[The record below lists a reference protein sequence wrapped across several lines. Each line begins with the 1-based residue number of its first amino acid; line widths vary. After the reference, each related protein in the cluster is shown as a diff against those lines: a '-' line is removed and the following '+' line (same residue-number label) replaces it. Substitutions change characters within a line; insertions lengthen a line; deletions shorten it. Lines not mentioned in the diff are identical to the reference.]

1 MRKGRIKYW
10 FKSKKEIIND
20 VGFLCDRVDELE
32 NKIKKATEKIESV
45 RIFGIK
51 SGKTLIS
58 TLLNEVEDI
67 LKGEDKWQK
76 KIFVKCGKIVQG
88 KKY

>member
-20 VGFLCDRVDELE
+20 VGFLCDRVDNLE
-32 NKIKKATEKIESV
+32 NRIKKATEKIESV
-45 RIFGIK
+45 RIFGLK
-51 SGKTLIS
+51 NGKTLIS

-67 LKGEDKWQK
+67 LQGEDNDN
-76 KIFVKCGKIVQG
+76 
-88 KKY
+88 

>member
-67 LKGEDKWQK
+67 LKGEDK
-76 KIFVKCGKIVQG
+76 
-88 KKY
+88 